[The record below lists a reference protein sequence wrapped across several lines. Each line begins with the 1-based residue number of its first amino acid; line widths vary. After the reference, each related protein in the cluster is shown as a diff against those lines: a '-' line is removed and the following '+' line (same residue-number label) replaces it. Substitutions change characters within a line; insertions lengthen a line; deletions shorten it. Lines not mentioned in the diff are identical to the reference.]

1 LKIMDLRKL
10 TATISWAMVMTIGLA
25 ACGGGSSG
33 SSTPPPAPP
42 VAEPP
47 PDTDGDG
54 VADDDDDFPDDPN
67 EDTDTDGDGV
77 GDNSDNCVE
86 DANPGQEDS
95 DANGKGDVC
104 DPMPLVY
111 SAKGY
116 AGEGTEDG
124 VSYTGQ
130 TARQV
135 LQLQLVEYMED
146 LQESPGQFQEVSD
159 GLRFYVTGEGADET
173 PHGFTV
179 KGGTTT
185 GEEVIPGP
193 TYGDISTG
201 KNLNGKIAGGSLAGT
216 GETETLIDGEFF
228 GWSTGL
234 DATPLPIELVYYWM
248 DLLAAE
254 ATDGA
259 DPTVSLAD
267 GSSVPIG
274 TPMISATGVHYR
286 QLIQKFLSVAVN
298 FSQGTNDYL
307 QADFANMLGE
317 EKPGKGYSAGAH
329 DFDEAFG
336 YYGASR
342 DLNDYT
348 DDEAA
353 GKSGRAEYENGYYDS
368 NGDGLVDLRSEYVF
382 GHAQNCAKRDR
393 KKNLEG
399 EAYTDY
405 SKAAMDAFLVG
416 RRILENAEEADELT
430 PDADAALQ
438 GQIAIAGLTWEK
450 CIAATVVHYI
460 NDVTDDMGEFVP
472 PNYGDLSNFTTLA
485 KHWGEMKGFAL
496 GLQFSPLS
504 PFRTADSGVSVT
516 DLKRVLS
523 LMGDAPVLADG
534 SQGGQATAAA
544 SAEAAIQNYLS
555 DLREARDILEQAYGL
570 DPEVVAIW

>member
-1 LKIMDLRKL
+1 MDLRKL
-10 TATISWAMVMTIGLA
+10 TAMIFGAMLMITGLA
-25 ACGGGSSG
+25 ACGGGGG
-33 SSTPPPAPP
+33 SNPAPP
-42 VAEPP
+42 PVAAEPS
-47 PDTDGDG
+47 DSDGDG
-54 VADDDDDFPDDPN
+54 VADDDDAFPDDPN
-67 EDTDTDGDGV
+67 ETEDTDGDGV
-77 GDNSDNCVE
+77 GDNSDNCPE
-86 DANPGQEDS
+86 TENAGQEDS
-95 DANGKGDVC
+95 DANGAGDAC
-104 DPMPLVY
+104 DAMPLVY

-116 AGEGTEDG
+116 AGEGTDDG

-135 LQLQLVEYMED
+135 LQLQLVAYMED
-146 LQESPGQFQEVSD
+146 LQESPGQLQQVSD

-179 KGGTTT
+179 KGGTAT

-193 TYGDISTG
+193 TYGDISSG

-216 GETETLIDGEFF
+216 GETGKLIDGEFF
-228 GWSTGL
+228 GWEGGMDS
-234 DATPLPIELVYYWM
+234 TPLPIELVYYWM

-342 DLNDYT
+342 DINDYT

-353 GKSGRAEYENGYYDS
+353 GKGGRAEYGNGYYDS

-393 KKNLEG
+393 KKNAEG

-416 RRILENAEEADELT
+416 RRILENAEESGELAA
-430 PDADAALQ
+430 DADAALQ

-460 NDVTDDMGEFVP
+460 NDVTADMGEFEP

-534 SQGGQATAAA
+534 SQGGQATTAA
-544 SAEAAIQNYLS
+544 SAEDAIQKYL
-555 DLREARDILEQAYGL
+555 DGLQEARDILEQAYGF